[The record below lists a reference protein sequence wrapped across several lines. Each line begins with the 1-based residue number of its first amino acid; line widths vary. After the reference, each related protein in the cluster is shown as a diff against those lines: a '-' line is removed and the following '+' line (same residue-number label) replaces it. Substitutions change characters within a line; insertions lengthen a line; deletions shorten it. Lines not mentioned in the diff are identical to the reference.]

1 MKHNVNL
8 SEKDVKEYHT
18 ELSVLAGML
27 TFWGTACGLLVL
39 VAVTIMQIY
48 LSGFIL
54 SIGTF
59 LCYLPLMISY
69 IIFASKSHCP
79 KCGCYWGSIGFIYFK
94 QCPRCKSKF

>member
-59 LCYLPLMISY
+59 FMLFTTYDILYNFCIEITLS
-69 IIFASKSHCP
+69 
-79 KCGCYWGSIGFIYFK
+79 
-94 QCPRCKSKF
+94 